1 MATIIYTANIG
12 KNGPEQAVN
21 FTTLFED
28 KEAEIRS
35 VKPTLDQH
43 KNKFYP
49 IILQVKSGGIESN
62 QRKIY
67 LHIREKEQ
75 KHFMITSEQYQTYK
89 SQIDVAEV
97 VIFIN
102 DEVGAV
108 NEIEELK
115 EYLNIE

>member
-1 MATIIYTANIG
+1 MATIIYTADIG
-12 KNGPEQAVN
+12 RGGPEQVVN
-21 FTTLFED
+21 FKALFED
-28 KEAEIRS
+28 KESEIRS
-35 VKPTLDQH
+35 EEPVVKN

>member
-12 KNGPEQAVN
+12 KNCPEQAVN

-49 IILQVKSGGIESN
+49 IILQVKSGEIESN

-67 LHIREKEQ
+67 LHIREKDKE
-75 KHFMITSEQYQTYK
+75 HYVITMEQYQTYK
-89 SQIDVAEV
+89 NVIDVTDV

-102 DEVGAV
+102 DDENVS
-108 NEIEELK
+108 EIEELK
-115 EYLNIE
+115 KYLNIE